1 MSKGNKSETVYLL
14 RILECCGKITF
25 YVSHA
30 PNWETFYSSSEQVW
44 FNATLTLLVQLAEQ
58 IIKLEEQTKN
68 NIKNVQWQLIKNF
81 RNIVVHEYQIVN
93 REKVYQIS
101 SLMIPKLKES
111 IEEYILMYQN
121 PSMLF
126 ELQLSRNS
134 EFYKHVDFDLI
145 TKKNM

>member
-1 MSKGNKSETVYLL
+1 MVSK
-14 RILECCGKITF
+14 
-25 YVSHA
+25 
-30 PNWETFYSSSEQVW
+30 
-44 FNATLTLLVQLAEQ
+44 LTLLVQLAEQ